1 MMLTRL
7 PLKLMTH
14 GRSRHDMSNETLLYS
29 CKSAATHWEVPVGLN
44 LKREPLFFTSTG
56 GLGRTYRT
64 APPQSCPWSPL
75 ACSGFTR
82 VAAARAPA
90 MLL

>member
-1 MMLTRL
+1 
-7 PLKLMTH
+7 
-14 GRSRHDMSNETLLYS
+14 
-29 CKSAATHWEVPVGLN
+29 VGLN
-44 LKREPLFFTSTG
+44 LKSKERTLILHEY
-56 GLGRTYRT
+56 GRTYRT

-90 MLL
+90 MLM